1 MNVKNFFTKVTV
13 VLLAC
18 LLIFMGIGNLLSGDD
33 EKEEVA
39 RVGKEVITSD
49 EYKSLYQNYGKQISG
64 SDASREQVKKLKYDL
79 LNALIEQKLLFNLTS
94 ELGLT
99 VGEESIKNHI
109 KNTKYFQNDK
119 GEFDKNKF
127 YETLNDLHMTEKEY
141 IAKLEKVL
149 PAMMFMTSLFKDNY
163 PVTFGEKIDEQIYK
177 SRYQTRV
184 VDIVKIT
191 EDAVTNIPEPDD
203 QALLDLYERNK
214 SHFYYPEYRTAQ
226 YISLGQKYFEDQI
239 KISDEEVDGIIEQ
252 QELKNQ
258 RDIFN
263 AIFSTKEEAE
273 TARRAFEEG
282 KTSFEQIVEEFGKAK
297 LEETRVNNITKD
309 FLPEDVREKVFAL
322 KVGEVS
328 EVSEVLASSFGWHI
342 VKVESAHQISDED
355 LVDLKKDIKSVL
367 TNQKSFERVNDFIN
381 QVNYKIYNGSEI
393 EEILSEY
400 NLPIQTIGPV
410 DASGKDQSG
419 NNVGDS
425 GDLISFIFSREKDQK
440 GYFKG
445 VGDAVVS
452 VKIVD
457 IFPPKLQSFEEG
469 KALAVE
475 LWRSEFIKE
484 RMFKFGQEVAV
495 QLREKTDLEEI
506 QGVELVKGQ
515 QMHRNKVDQQNYP
528 FSFVEEIFNMKTTG
542 SVTDPIQYNNEI
554 IIGVLKEMHSSNGKL
569 NTLDTGKRVMISL
582 KEQLISYLESKYKVE
597 VNHAILDD
605 I

>member
-1 MNVKNFFTKVTV
+1 MNVKNFFTKITV

-18 LLIFMGIGNLLSGDD
+18 LLIFVGVGNLLSGDD

-149 PAMMFMTSLFKDNY
+149 PAMMLMTSLFKDNY

-328 EVSEVLASSFGWHI
+328 EVLASSFGWHI

-452 VKIVD
+452 VKIID
-457 IFPPKLQSFEEG
+457 IVPPKSQSFEEG
-469 KALAVE
+469 RALAVE

-569 NTLDTGKRVMISL
+569 NMLDTGKRVMISL

>member
-328 EVSEVLASSFGWHI
+328 EVLASSFGWHI

-475 LWRSEFIKE
+475 LWHSEFIKE

>member
-18 LLIFMGIGNLLSGDD
+18 LLIFVGVGNLLSGDD

-127 YETLNDLHMTEKEY
+127 HETLNDLHMTEKEY
-141 IAKLEKVL
+141 IAKLEKIL

-163 PVTFGEKIDEQIYK
+163 PVTFGEKIDEQIYN

-203 QALLDLYERNK
+203 QTLLDLYERNK

-226 YISLGQKYFEDQI
+226 YISLEQKYFEDQI

-252 QELKNQ
+252 QELRDQ

-263 AIFSTKEEAE
+263 IIFSTKEEAE

-282 KTSFEQIVEEFGKAK
+282 KTSFEQIVEEFGKAE

-309 FLPEDVREKVFAL
+309 FLPEDMREKVFAL

-328 EVSEVLASSFGWHI
+328 EVLASSFGWHI
-342 VKVESAHQISDED
+342 IKVESAHQISDED

-381 QVNYKIYNGSEI
+381 QVNYKIYNGSAI

-425 GDLISFIFSREKDQK
+425 SDLISFIFSREKDQK

-452 VKIVD
+452 VKIID
-457 IFPPKLQSFEEG
+457 IVPPKSQSFEEG
-469 KALAVE
+469 RASAVE
-475 LWRSEFIKE
+475 LWQSEFIKE
-484 RMFKFGQEVAV
+484 RMFKIGQEFAV
-495 QLREKTDLEEI
+495 QLREKTDWEKI
-506 QGVELVKGQ
+506 QGVELV
-515 QMHRNKVDQQNYP
+515 
-528 FSFVEEIFNMKTTG
+528 
-542 SVTDPIQYNNEI
+542 
-554 IIGVLKEMHSSNGKL
+554 
-569 NTLDTGKRVMISL
+569 
-582 KEQLISYLESKYKVE
+582 
-597 VNHAILDD
+597 
-605 I
+605 

>member
-18 LLIFMGIGNLLSGDD
+18 LLVFMGIGNLLSGDD

-49 EYKSLYQNYGKQISG
+49 EYKSLYQNYEKQISG

-79 LNALIEQKLLFNLTS
+79 LNALIEQKLLFNLIS

-127 YETLNDLHMTEKEY
+127 HETLNDLHMTEKEY

-163 PVTFGEKIDEQIYK
+163 PVTFGERVDEQIYK

-252 QELKNQ
+252 QELKDQ
-258 RDIFN
+258 RDVFN
-263 AIFSTKEEAE
+263 VIFSTKEEAE

-282 KTSFEQIVEEFGKAK
+282 KTSFEQIVGEFGKAK

-328 EVSEVLASSFGWHI
+328 EVLASSFGWHI
-342 VKVESAHQISDED
+342 IKVESVHQISDED

-452 VKIVD
+452 VKIID
-457 IFPPKLQSFEEG
+457 IVPPKLQSFEEG
-469 KALAVE
+469 RALAVE
-475 LWRSEFIKE
+475 LWCSEFIKE
-484 RMFKFGQEVAV
+484 RMFKIGQEVAV

-515 QMHRNKVDQQNYP
+515 QMQRNEVDQQNYP

>member
-1 MNVKNFFTKVTV
+1 MNVKNFFTKVIV

-18 LLIFMGIGNLLSGDD
+18 LLVFMGIGNLLSGDD

-49 EYKSLYQNYGKQISG
+49 EYKSLYQNYEKQISR

-79 LNALIEQKLLFNLTS
+79 LNALIEQKLLFNLIS

-99 VGEESIKNHI
+99 IGEESIKNHI

-127 YETLNDLHMTEKEY
+127 HETLNDLHMTEKEY

-163 PVTFGEKIDEQIYK
+163 PVTFGERVDEQIYK

-252 QELKNQ
+252 QELKDQ

-263 AIFSTKEEAE
+263 VIFSTKEEAE
-273 TARRAFEEG
+273 TAKRAFEEG
-282 KTSFEQIVEEFGKAK
+282 KTSFEQIVKEFGKAE

-309 FLPEDVREKVFAL
+309 FLLEDMREKVFAL

-328 EVSEVLASSFGWHI
+328 GVLASSFGWHI
-342 VKVESAHQISDED
+342 IKVESAHQISDED
-355 LVDLKKDIKSVL
+355 LVDLKKDIKAVL
-367 TNQKSFERVNDFIN
+367 INQKSFERVNDFIN
-381 QVNYKIYNGSEI
+381 QVNSKIYNGSAI

-410 DASGKDQSG
+410 DASGKDQNG
-419 NNVGDS
+419 NNIGDS
-425 GDLISFIFSREKDQK
+425 GELISFIFSREKDQK

-457 IFPPKLQSFEEG
+457 IVPPKLQSFEEG
-469 KALAVE
+469 RASAVE

-484 RMFKFGQEVAV
+484 RMFKIGQEVAA

-506 QGVELVKGQ
+506 QGMELVKDQ
-515 QMHRNKVDQQNYP
+515 QMHRNEQNYP
-528 FSFVEEIFNMKTTG
+528 FSFVEEIFNMKTTS

-597 VNHAILDD
+597 VNHAILDN

>member
-49 EYKSLYQNYGKQISG
+49 EYKSLYQNYEKQISG

-99 VGEESIKNHI
+99 AGEESIKNHI

-252 QELKNQ
+252 QELKDQ

-322 KVGEVS
+322 KVG

-457 IFPPKLQSFEEG
+457 IVPPKLQSFEEG

>member
-49 EYKSLYQNYGKQISG
+49 EYKSLYQNYEKQISG

-252 QELKNQ
+252 QELKDQ

-322 KVGEVS
+322 KVG

-457 IFPPKLQSFEEG
+457 IVPPKLQSFEEG

-515 QMHRNKVDQQNYP
+515 QMHHNKVDQQNYP